1 MKILHIGGNEIFLPP
16 LIKII
21 NKNFKEQEHK
31 FILTSQSKSASNY
44 DNVKIYPR
52 RVLPRL
58 FYYLNAWIGLIK
70 SSKIILHGIFDIKLL
85 IIILITPWCLKKCY
99 WVLWG
104 GDLYAPNMKGSQKR
118 YALSE
123 IIRGYVI
130 KNVGFI
136 TTMVPG
142 DYVLAKK
149 WYKTNAKFIPNLMY
163 LSHIARNKTGSINKI
178 NKNKSELYIQVGN
191 SSDPS
196 NNHEEVLVYLSK
208 IKNKSFKVFCPLAY
222 GNEET
227 KYKIMKIGEE
237 LLGDKFVPITN
248 MMNFEEYNDYMASID
263 VAIFNHD
270 RQQAMGNII
279 GLLSLGKKVVIKE
292 TITPYD
298 YLSKMGIKTYTMND
312 ELMAP
317 IDENIKIS
325 NINLIKINFNE
336 NKLILDWKS
345 VFDEK

>member
-21 NKNFKEQEHK
+21 NKNFKEQEHE
-31 FILTSQSKSASNY
+31 FILTSQSKVANNY
-44 DNVKIYPR
+44 ENVKFYPR
-52 RVLPRL
+52 SVLPRL

-70 SSKIILHGIFDIKLL
+70 SSKIILHGLFDIKLL
-85 IIILITPWCLKKCY
+85 LIIILTPWCLKKCC

-104 GDLYAPNMKGSQKR
+104 GDLYAPNMKGDQKK
-118 YALSE
+118 YAASE

-130 KNVGFI
+130 KNLGFI

-142 DYVLAKK
+142 DYLLAKK
-149 WYKTNAKFIPNLMY
+149 WYNTKAKFIPNLMY
-163 LSHIARNKTGSINKI
+163 LSHIARNENSNENKI
-178 NKNKSELYIQVGN
+178 NKSELYIQVGN

-208 IKNKSFKVFCPLAY
+208 INNKNFKVFCPLAY
-222 GNEET
+222 GCEET
-227 KYKIMKIGEE
+227 KNKIIKIGEE

-248 MMNFEEYNDYMASID
+248 MMNFEEYNDYMARID
-263 VAIFNHD
+263 IAIFNHD

-279 GLLSLGKKVVIKE
+279 GLLSLGKKVAIKE
-292 TITPYD
+292 TITPYH
-298 YLSKMGIKTYTMND
+298 YLTEMGVKTYIMN
-312 ELMAP
+312 EGLMMP

-325 NINLIKINFNE
+325 NKNLMKSNFNE
-336 NKLILDWKS
+336 NKLISNWKS